1 MALLTRIVEDALD
14 AGYAEAAARR
24 ADPVSRW
31 RPGWVLTIGLV
42 AVGLLLATAAA
53 QTRNRAPAA
62 AQARAALAAE
72 VERRDAANDQLAAD
86 LDRLR
91 SQVADERRRALVVT
105 GEGVDVGR
113 RLTRLEAATGLG
125 DVHGPGFVL
134 RLSDAPSGVGP
145 DGLDPR
151 DSTGGSQGRV
161 TDRDLQTLV
170 NQVWAA
176 GAEAVSINGQ
186 RLTGLS
192 AIRSAGDAV
201 LVDFRPLSP
210 PYSIDVIGAPDI
222 VRTKFAEGFGGSYL
236 QVLHDYG
243 ITYSI
248 RAENDLTLPASAGV
262 TIRYAAARGER
273 SQ

>member
-1 MALLTRIVEDALD
+1 
-14 AGYAEAAARR
+14 
-24 ADPVSRW
+24 
-31 RPGWVLTIGLV
+31 
-42 AVGLLLATAAA
+42 
-53 QTRNRAPAA
+53 
-62 AQARAALAAE
+62 
-72 VERRDAANDQLAAD
+72 
-86 LDRLR
+86 
-91 SQVADERRRALVVT
+91 VT

-134 RLSDAPSGVGP
+134 RLSDAPAGAGA

-151 DSTGGSQGRV
+151 DSTAASQGRV

-210 PYSIDVIGAPDI
+210 PYSIDVIGAPDT
-222 VRTKFAEGFGGSYL
+222 VRTRFAEGFGGSYL

-262 TIRYAAARGER
+262 TIRYATARGGR